1 MASEEME
8 RVRNVGIVGQGGVG
22 KTMLA
27 DALVFAAGAATRLG
41 RTDEGTSLFDWEPEE
56 LKRRITISSSIYHL
70 AWKKHEIN
78 IVDTPGYANFLGD
91 TKLCLPALSA
101 MVMVLSPGGEVKVE
115 LERIWSWSMPYGL
128 PAIAFVSRLD
138 RDPCELATALKPVG
152 DSLGAKLVPLALPI
166 GSGESLRGYV
176 DLLEERAVLYQG
188 EWGQGSRADIPEEL
202 RESAEQ
208 SRERLME
215 MVADADDEIL
225 EKYLEK
231 GELSAQEILAALRKG
246 TRSRQFIPVLAG
258 SAASGVGIHAVLEAI
273 VTLLPS
279 TAEVALPTMVDART
293 GAAVDLRGDATEPFA
308 ALVFKTVIDPFAGKL
323 SIFRVLAGSTG
334 TDVQIYN
341 STQGVKERIGQ
352 ILRLE
357 GKKQRPVG
365 SAAAGDICAVAKLK
379 ETATG
384 DTLCD
389 EKAPVICK
397 VDWAVPAAISFAL
410 EPKSKGDEEKATQA
424 LQRLMEE
431 DPSLKVDRDE
441 ESREIIVSGPGQL
454 HVEVTVEKLKRKYG
468 VEVILKAP
476 RVPYRETI
484 KASAS
489 CQGKYKK
496 QSGGR
501 GQYGDTWIKLEP
513 LPRGAGFEFVDQ
525 IVGGV
530 IPRQY
535 IPAVEKGI
543 REAMAH
549 GILAGY
555 PVVDFRATLYDGS
568 HHSVDSSEMAFKI
581 AASMGFKACL
591 QQAKPVL
598 LEPIMTMEISVPDEC
613 MGDVIGDLNSRR
625 GKVLGVEAKGHVQ
638 VIRAQVPMA
647 EVLRYAPDLR
657 SMTSGRG
664 DFQMEFDHYDEV
676 PPHVAEKVIKEA
688 KAAKEGTAGKG
699 D

>member
-1 MASEEME
+1 MAAEEVE
-8 RVRNVGIVGQGGVG
+8 RIRNIGIVGQGGVG

-27 DALVFAAGAATRLG
+27 DALVFAGGAATRLG
-41 RTDEGTSLFDWEPEE
+41 RSDDGSSLFDYEPEE
-56 LKRRITISSSIYHL
+56 LKRQITISSSIYHL
-70 AWKKHEIN
+70 GWKKHEIN

-91 TKLCLPALSA
+91 TRLCLPALTG
-101 MVMVLSPGGEVKVE
+101 MVLVLSPSGEVKVE
-115 LERIWSWSMPYGL
+115 AERLWQWSAKYGL
-128 PAIAFVSRLD
+128 PCIGFVSRLD
-138 RDPCELATALKPVG
+138 REPCDLVAALKPVAET
-152 DSLGAKLVPLALPI
+152 LGTRLIPLALPI
-166 GSGESLRGYV
+166 GSEGGLCGHV
-176 DLLEERAVLYQG
+176 DLLEMRAVLQDG
-188 EWGQGSRADIPEEL
+188 EWGDRKAGELPAEMHAVVEEN
-202 RESAEQ
+202 REK
-208 SRERLME
+208 LVE
-215 MVADADDEIL
+215 MVADANDDTL

-231 GELSAQEILAALRKG
+231 GELSREEIIEALREG
-246 TRSRQFIPVLAG
+246 TRKRQFIPVMVG
-258 SAASGVGIHAVLEAI
+258 SAASGVGVHALLEAL

-279 TAEVALPTMVDART
+279 PAGLPAVKMYNPDTGEEVVR
-293 GAAVDLRGDATEPFA
+293 GAVPTEPFA
-308 ALVFKTVIDPFAGKL
+308 AMVFKTIVDPFAGKL
-323 SIFRVLAGSTG
+323 SVFRVISGKTGSDSQVMNATK
-334 TDVQIYN
+334 
-341 STQGVKERIGQ
+341 GVRERIGQ
-352 ILRLE
+352 ILKLE
-357 GKKQRPVG
+357 GKKQRPAS
-365 SAAAGDICAVAKLK
+365 SAVAGDICAVAKLK
-379 ETATG
+379 ETSTG

-389 EKAPVICK
+389 EKSLVVYPT
-397 VDWAVPAAISFAL
+397 DSGLQPAISFAL

-431 DPSLKVDRDE
+431 DPTLRVDRDE
-441 ESREIIVSGPGQL
+441 ESREIIVGGAGQL
-454 HVEVTVEKLKRKYG
+454 HIEVTVEKLKRKYG

-484 KASAS
+484 KVVAQ
-489 CQGKYKK
+489 CQGRYKK

-513 LPRGAGFEFVDQ
+513 LPRGAGFEFVNK

-543 REAMAH
+543 REAMGQ

-555 PVVDFRATLYDGS
+555 PVVDLRATLYDGS

-581 AASMGFKACL
+581 AGSMGFKACV

-598 LEPIMTMEISVPDEC
+598 LEPIMMMEISVPDEC

-638 VIRAQVPMA
+638 VIKAQVPMA

-664 DFQMEFDHYDEV
+664 DFQMAFDHYEEV
-676 PPHVAEKVIKEA
+676 PPHVAEKVIKET
-688 KAAKEGTAGKG
+688 KAGRDGAEGKG
-699 D
+699 E